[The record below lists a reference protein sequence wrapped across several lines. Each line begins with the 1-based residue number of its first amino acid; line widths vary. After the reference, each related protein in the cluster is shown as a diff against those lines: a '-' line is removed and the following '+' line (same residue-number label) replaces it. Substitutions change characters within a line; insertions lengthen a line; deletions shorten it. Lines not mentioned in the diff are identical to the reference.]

1 MRVSERCFILILL
14 STQRERETVVSDVNF
29 TDFELFMKN

>member
-1 MRVSERCFILILL
+1 MFHTNIIVNTE
-14 STQRERETVVSDVNF
+14 RERETVVSDVNF